1 MESITY
7 CVIGIELALLAELE
21 DLLWLRQSFGVRCV
35 AVKRVFKPSARKY
48 CGMSLLKLK
57 KMLGEENLL

>member
-1 MESITY
+1 MESIPY

-35 AVKRVFKPSARKY
+35 AVKEAIRPIARKY
-48 CGMSLLKLK
+48 CGIILLKPVK
-57 KMLGEENLL
+57 ENVG